1 MIIRFNVYNHIIK
14 MPNIVYY
21 SNCQYAGINYFLQI
35 SVPTYYNIFHLEN
48 YGLIKEKK
56 SIPVDKLK
64 EADIF
69 IYQPIDKRHGIYSTD
84 NTIENNIMSYLSP
97 KCKTISFP
105 YIYNSALWCLI
116 PPANID
122 GYVGEYPDIDKYV
135 NREPIQQLKSHG
147 YSLNDVL
154 RMYSNNEIN
163 FDYENRF
170 EKCIEILRDKE
181 RKCDVKVSDFIVKHI
196 GSNRLF
202 FTQNHPTTCVFV
214 HIANQVLS
222 ILGYNLKYNEFAF
235 PENICNLPG
244 EWPTSSSDMNYWK
257 FEYQCNIQDKWYI
270 PHITNIYNNYQ
281 VKHI

>member
-1 MIIRFNVYNHIIK
+1 
-14 MPNIVYY
+14 
-21 SNCQYAGINYFLQI
+21 
-35 SVPTYYNIFHLEN
+35 
-48 YGLIKEKK
+48 
-56 SIPVDKLK
+56 
-64 EADIF
+64 
-69 IYQPIDKRHGIYSTD
+69 
-84 NTIENNIMSYLSP
+84 
-97 KCKTISFP
+97 
-105 YIYNSALWCLI
+105 
-116 PPANID
+116 
-122 GYVGEYPDIDKYV
+122 
-135 NREPIQQLKSHG
+135 
-147 YSLNDVL
+147 
-154 RMYSNNEIN
+154 MYSNNEIN

-222 ILGYNLKYNEFAF
+222 ILGYNLKYNEFTF

>member
-1 MIIRFNVYNHIIK
+1 MIIRFNVYNHIIR

-35 SVPTYYNIFHLEN
+35 SVPKYYNIFHLEN

-84 NTIENNIMSYLSP
+84 TTIENNIMSYLSP

-122 GYVGEYPDIDKYV
+122 GYVGEYPDIDKYI
-135 NREPIQQLKSHG
+135 NREPIEQLKSQG
-147 YSLNDVL
+147 YSLSDVL

-196 GSNRLF
+196 G
-202 FTQNHPTTCVFV
+202 
-214 HIANQVLS
+214 
-222 ILGYNLKYNEFAF
+222 YNLKYNEFTF